1 MPLLEEMKTIV
12 VDGGMVG
19 AERGKHDDRVVAL
32 ALAHVA
38 YKRQEQQKL
47 DNMGLTYQA
56 EMQRQAGRGVD
67 LQVKQ
72 MGINYLRTLGVGA

>member
-1 MPLLEEMKTIV
+1 
-12 VDGGMVG
+12 
-19 AERGKHDDRVVAL
+19 
-32 ALAHVA
+32 
-38 YKRQEQQKL
+38 
-47 DNMGLTYQA
+47 MGLTYQA